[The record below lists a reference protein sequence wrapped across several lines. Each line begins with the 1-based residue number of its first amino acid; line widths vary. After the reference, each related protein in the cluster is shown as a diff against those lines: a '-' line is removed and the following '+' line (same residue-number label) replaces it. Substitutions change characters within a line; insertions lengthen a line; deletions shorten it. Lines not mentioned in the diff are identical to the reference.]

1 LRKGGEGGFFSSL
14 GATGSIAVELITEHI
29 MKIISAE
36 FIKSATKPSEYPPGN
51 FPEVAIAGKSN
62 VGKSSL
68 INALVNRKNL
78 AKTSS
83 SPGRTQL
90 INFFRVN
97 GVLSL
102 VDLPGYGY
110 AKVSLEVRKTW
121 KPMVESYLQTRQEIR
136 LVILIV
142 DARRGPA
149 PDDLALLDWL
159 DYHNI
164 PSLIVLTKADK
175 LSQSERPRQKK
186 ALAELPRFSGRNLLF
201 FSAVT
206 GEGKEELWRMIQKAW
221 E

>member
-1 LRKGGEGGFFSSL
+1 
-14 GATGSIAVELITEHI
+14 

-51 FPEVAIAGKSN
+51 LPEVAIAGKSN

-83 SPGRTQL
+83 SPGRTQV

-97 GVLSL
+97 DALSL

-110 AKVSLEVRKTW
+110 AKVSLEVRETW
-121 KPMVESYLQTRQEIR
+121 KPMVESYLQTRHEIR

-142 DARRGPA
+142 DSRRGTS

-159 DYHNI
+159 DYHRI

-175 LSQSERPRQKK
+175 LSQFERARQKK
-186 ALAELPRFSGRNLLF
+186 ALGQQPLLAGKTLSF
-201 FSAVT
+201 FSALT
-206 GEGKEELWRMIQKAW
+206 GEGKEELWKMILEAC
-221 E
+221 EPAN

>member
-1 LRKGGEGGFFSSL
+1 
-14 GATGSIAVELITEHI
+14 

-36 FIKSATKPSEYPPGN
+36 FVKSATKPSEYPQGN
-51 FPEVAIAGKSN
+51 FPEVAFAGKSN

-83 SPGRTQL
+83 SPGRTQI
-90 INFFRVN
+90 INFFLVN
-97 GVLSL
+97 GKISL

-110 AKVSLEVRKTW
+110 SKVSLQVRKNW
-121 KPMVESYLQTRQEIR
+121 KPMVESYLQTRKEIR
-136 LVILIV
+136 LVVLIL
-142 DARRGPA
+142 DARRGVS

-159 DYHNI
+159 DYHKI

-175 LSQSERPRQKK
+175 LSQIERARQKR
-186 ALAELPRFSGRNLLF
+186 ALAENSLLAEKSQAF

-206 GEGKEELWRMIQKAW
+206 GEGREEVWKMIQEAFD
-221 E
+221 

>member
-1 LRKGGEGGFFSSL
+1 MKNS
-14 GATGSIAVELITEHI
+14 

-36 FIKSATKPSEYPPGN
+36 FVKSATKPSEYPLEN

-83 SPGRTQL
+83 SPGRTQV

-97 GVLSL
+97 GRLSL

-110 AKVSLEVRKTW
+110 AKVPLEIRKTW
-121 KPMVESYLQTRQEIR
+121 KPMVESYLQTRREIR
-136 LVILIV
+136 LVILIL
-142 DARRGPA
+142 DARRGA
-149 PDDLALLDWL
+149 SADDLALLDWL
-159 DYHNI
+159 DYHSI

-175 LSQSERPRQKK
+175 LSQIERARQKK
-186 ALAELPRFSGRNLLF
+186 ALAESPLLSGKTLSF

-206 GEGKEELWRMIQKAW
+206 GEGKDELWRLIEKAC

>member
-1 LRKGGEGGFFSSL
+1 
-14 GATGSIAVELITEHI
+14 

-68 INALVNRKNL
+68 INALVNRRNL

-83 SPGRTQL
+83 SPGRTQV
-90 INFFRVN
+90 INFFKVN
-97 GVLSL
+97 GTLSL

-121 KPMVESYLQTRQEIR
+121 KPMVESYLQTRRQIR

-142 DARRGPA
+142 DSRRGA
-149 PDDLALLDWL
+149 SPDDLALLDWL
-159 DYHNI
+159 DYHRI

-175 LSQSERPRQKK
+175 LSQIERARQKK
-186 ALAELPRFSGRNLLF
+186 SLGQQPLLAGKTVHF

-206 GEGKEELWRMIQKAW
+206 GEGKEELWKLIWKAC
-221 E
+221 ESVR